1 MIHLLTISIWLLF
14 IAVIPIIPYP
24 FYLLLRL
31 IVSISCFVTYYNV
44 RHIHY
49 SKTWLKPSLIVIG
62 ILFNPLVPVHL
73 TRFLWLPVD
82 IVCGIVLLKAR
93 KEIILFKDLIDNK
106 WKTINIVLVWTGVHL
121 MMILKKPTES
131 FQ

>member
-73 TRFLWLPVD
+73 TRFLWIPVD

-93 KEIILFKDLIDNK
+93 KEIIVFKCLLDNK
-106 WKTINIVLVWTGVHL
+106 
-121 MMILKKPTES
+121 
-131 FQ
+131 

>member
-31 IVSISCFVTYYNV
+31 IVSIACFVTYYNV

-49 SKTWLKPSLIVIG
+49 SKPWLKPSLIVIG
-62 ILFNPLVPVHL
+62 ILFNPLFPFHL
-73 TRFLWLPVD
+73 TRFLWTPVD
-82 IVCGIVLLKAR
+82 IVCGAVLLKTR
-93 KEIILFKDLIDNK
+93 KEIILFKDLIDK
-106 WKTINIVLVWTGVHL
+106 RINPFKH
-121 MMILKKPTES
+121 
-131 FQ
+131 

>member
-14 IAVIPIIPYP
+14 IAVIPIIPHP
-24 FYLLLRL
+24 SDQLLRL

-49 SKTWLKPSLIVIG
+49 SKPWLKPSLIVIG
-62 ILFNPLVPVHL
+62 ILFNPIVPVHM

-82 IVCGIVLLKAR
+82 IVCGIFLLKAR
-93 KEIILFKDLIDNK
+93 KEIIVFKDLIDEK
-106 WKTINIVLVWTGVHL
+106 
-121 MMILKKPTES
+121 
-131 FQ
+131 